1 MSTTFTLSAQAR
13 TQHGTRN
20 ARRLRAQGRVPAI
33 IYGAQKSEQMISL
46 DHNKVSLAMAKPGFF
61 SQILH
66 LVIDEAPPLKVILKT
81 HAKHSVKKQ
90 ILHLDFQRIDAK
102 EAMVISIPIKFIG
115 EEDCAAIQDED
126 GVLNAAMTTL
136 EIKCLPQD
144 IPECIE
150 VNISGLEMDQTLH
163 MSEVSLPNKIELT
176 AKIDEEHNPLVASV
190 HLPKVMAEEP
200 EEVEEIILE
209 GDEAATEEGDQAAED
224 TEATSDS

>member
-1 MSTTFTLSAQAR
+1 MSTAFTLSAQVR
-13 TQHGTRN
+13 TQHGTRH

-33 IYGAQKSEQMISL
+33 IYGAQKVEQMISL
-46 DHNKVSLAMAKPGFF
+46 DHNKVSLAMAKSGFF

-66 LVIDEAPPLKVILKT
+66 LVVDEAPPLQVILKT
-81 HAKHSVKKQ
+81 HDKHCIKKQ

-136 EIKCLPQD
+136 EIKCLPQN
-144 IPECIE
+144 IPEHVEIN
-150 VNISGLEMDQTLH
+150 VSSLAMDQTLH
-163 MSEVSLPNKIELT
+163 MSEVSLPDKVELT
-176 AKIDEEHNPLVASV
+176 AKIDNEHNPLIASV

-209 GDEAATEEGDQAAED
+209 GDEKADQATEETA
-224 TEATSDS
+224 TTSDS